1 MWATWAY
8 VLLPP
13 AVVLYD
19 PTHGRNVPDQSLLR
33 RLLLLTI
40 PFPKFI
46 AKGIVRMNEFLFSL
60 ELGGIPII
68 SIITFF
74 AFIALAGMVASCIS
88 LWMTPRYPGIG
99 QTYDLQKRYTKTIP
113 GIEKHYEAD
122 LQQKASRWRSERNWW
137 ISALTFTIY
146 WMLMAFQPV
155 AKGVVRMNEFIL
167 NFHIASIPVFSVIT
181 GLAFVAL
188 AGSLSPGSLSQQVIM
203 CTGQT
208 YDLQKRYNYQIT
220 GIEKHYE
227 ADLQHRATR
236 WRSERNWWISALTF
250 TIYWMLMAF
259 QSMKKQLLLASRRT
273 D

>member
-1 MWATWAY
+1 MTIWAAWAY

-13 AVVLYD
+13 AVI
-19 PTHGRNVPDQSLLR
+19 LLI
-33 RLLLLTI
+33 LLTI
-40 PFPKFI
+40 PFP
-46 AKGIVRMNEFLFSL
+46 R
-60 ELGGIPII
+60 
-68 SIITFF
+68 
-74 AFIALAGMVASCIS
+74 
-88 LWMTPRYPGIG
+88 
-99 QTYDLQKRYTKTIP
+99 
-113 GIEKHYEAD
+113 
-122 LQQKASRWRSERNWW
+122 
-137 ISALTFTIY
+137 
-146 WMLMAFQPV
+146 PV

-188 AGSLSPGSLSQQVIM
+188 A
-203 CTGQT
+203 GQT

>member
-1 MWATWAY
+1 MTMWATWAY

-13 AVVLYD
+13 AVVL
-19 PTHGRNVPDQSLLR
+19 
-33 RLLLLTI
+33 LLLLTI

-74 AFIALAGMVASCIS
+74 AFIALA
-88 LWMTPRYPGIG
+88 G

-146 WMLMAFQPV
+146 WMLMAFQ
-155 AKGVVRMNEFIL
+155 
-167 NFHIASIPVFSVIT
+167 
-181 GLAFVAL
+181 
-188 AGSLSPGSLSQQVIM
+188 
-203 CTGQT
+203 
-208 YDLQKRYNYQIT
+208 
-220 GIEKHYE
+220 
-227 ADLQHRATR
+227 
-236 WRSERNWWISALTF
+236 
-250 TIYWMLMAF
+250 
-259 QSMKKQLLLASRRT
+259 SMKKQLLAVNRRA